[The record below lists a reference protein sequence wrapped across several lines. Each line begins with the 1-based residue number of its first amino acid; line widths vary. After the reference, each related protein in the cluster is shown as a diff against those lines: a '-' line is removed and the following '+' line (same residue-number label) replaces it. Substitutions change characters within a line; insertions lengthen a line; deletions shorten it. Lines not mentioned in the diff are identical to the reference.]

1 MSDFCSIA
9 IRIKEEDKNKVMKST
24 SSKSENVKLNG
35 DWLVVCCGIDK
46 RISLDGTINLIGS
59 ALIDKFN
66 DYGKALDLILGGN
79 IRYLDKYEVE
89 YYMEYYMEDDT
100 CATWDEVKPQVLN
113 YGYDF
118 NNLDNS
124 GLVFF
129 FEGDEWAYTTT
140 NFYEVENVKDA
151 IYKGE
156 SDYSLASKL
165 VNVLEKVDNVEEE
178 MIKTIT
184 HVMRVLKKVDFVVDD
199 NDYEILAHLYKTIK
213 ITNDGSVVLVD
224 RGGLENDIE
233 VIHSLNTLYAVCEYL
248 DSFVNGDIDD

>member
-1 MSDFCSIA
+1 MTDFCSIA
-9 IRIKEEDKNKVMKST
+9 IRIKEDDKNKVMEST
-24 SSKSENVKLNG
+24 SSKGENVKLNG
-35 DWLVVCCGIDK
+35 DWLVVYCGIDN
-46 RISLDGTINLIGS
+46 RISLDGTINLIGC

-79 IRYLDKYEVE
+79 IRYLDKFEIEYE
-89 YYMEYYMEDDT
+89 YDM
-100 CATWDEVKPQVLN
+100 WDEVKPQVLN

-129 FEGDEWAYTTT
+129 FEDDEWAYT
-140 NFYEVENVKDA
+140 NMIFSENESVKDA

-165 VNVLEKVDNVEEE
+165 VNVLKKVDNVEEE

-184 HVMRVLKKVDFVVDD
+184 HVIRVVKKVDFVVEA
-199 NDYEILAHLYKTIK
+199 NDYEILAPLYKAIK
-213 ITNDGSVVLVD
+213 MSDDGSVVLVD
-224 RGGLENDIE
+224 RGGLEIDIE

-248 DSFVNGDIDD
+248 DSFVNGDFDD

>member
-1 MSDFCSIA
+1 MTDFCSIA
-9 IRIKEEDKNKVMKST
+9 IRIKDEDKNKVMKST
-24 SSKSENVKLNG
+24 STKGENVKLNG
-35 DWLVVCCGIDK
+35 DWLVVDCGFNDCAPLSGVIED
-46 RISLDGTINLIGS
+46 IGS
-59 ALIDKFN
+59 ALILNFN
-66 DYGKALDLILGGN
+66 DYDKALDLILGGN
-79 IRYLDKYEVE
+79 IRYLDKYYVR
-89 YYMEYYMEDDT
+89 YDICEDMLNM
-100 CATWDEVKPQVLN
+100 TWDEVKPQVLN
-113 YGYDF
+113 EF
-118 NNLDNS
+118 NEFEKLDNS

-129 FEGDEWAYTTT
+129 FEDDEWAYT
-140 NFYEVENVKDA
+140 NMIFSENESVKDV

-213 ITNDGSVVLVD
+213 ILNDGCVVLVD
-224 RGGLENDIE
+224 RGGLEIDIE

-248 DSFVNGDIDD
+248 DSFVNGDFDD